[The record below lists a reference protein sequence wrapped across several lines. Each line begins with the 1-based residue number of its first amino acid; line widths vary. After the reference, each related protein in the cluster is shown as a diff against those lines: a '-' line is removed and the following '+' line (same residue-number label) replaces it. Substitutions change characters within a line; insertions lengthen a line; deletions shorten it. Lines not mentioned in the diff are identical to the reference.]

1 MHALKKISYFYTG
14 EYMFPEVN
22 AVMASE
28 KLLSLPEHTSIRIS
42 VILIVFMLYIITS
55 YKRGELRC

>member
-28 KLLSLPEHTSIRIS
+28 KTTIASRTHFNTYFCHTYCIY
-42 VILIVFMLYIITS
+42 VIHYYVL
-55 YKRGELRC
+55 